1 MQHASIIIKKL
12 KSFLNIKTDLELAE
26 ILDVKPN
33 TISSWKKRN
42 SLQFETII
50 GLCKEH
56 KIDLNEL
63 FYSDYTLFK
72 AQKNKNSKEVKLISS
87 ELHFQYLL
95 DPEKTLAQLPYYNFP
110 FIEDVEIGFQVI
122 SENMTPSIRVS
133 SFAICKPTTIDQIIS
148 LEIYV
153 LILKNKGLFVMR
165 FKKIT
170 PDGQLMFVS
179 DNSTFDATLID
190 REDIKSIFVV
200 KGAFLP
206 CFRGLTS

>member
-1 MQHASIIIKKL
+1 MQHASVIIKKL
-12 KSFLNIKTDLELAE
+12 KSSLNIKTDLELAQ

-63 FYSDYTLFK
+63 FYSDYSVFK
-72 AQKNKNSKEVKLISS
+72 AQKNKNSKEVRLVSS

-95 DPEKTLAQLPYYNFP
+95 DPEKTLAQLPHFNFP

-122 SENMTPSIRVS
+122 SENMTPTIRVS
-133 SFAICKPTTIDQIIS
+133 SFTICKPVTLEQIIP

-153 LILKNKGLFVMR
+153 LILKKKGLFVMR
-165 FKKIT
+165 FKKVT
-170 PDGQLMFVS
+170 AEGLLMFVS
-179 DNSTFDATLID
+179 DNSTFDTTLVD
-190 REDIKSIFVV
+190 REEIKSIFVV

-206 CFRGLTS
+206 SFRGLVS